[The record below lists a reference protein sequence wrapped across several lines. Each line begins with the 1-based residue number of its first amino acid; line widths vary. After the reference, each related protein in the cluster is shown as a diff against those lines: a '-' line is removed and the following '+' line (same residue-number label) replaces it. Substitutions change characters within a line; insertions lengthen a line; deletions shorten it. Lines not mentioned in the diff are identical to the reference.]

1 MRPLSALR
9 RDSGSRYASRL
20 TCTAA
25 GSVVPPSGG
34 RRSATRGVFAL
45 EEPELLLPDPIA
57 LDTSFVV
64 EALIATQPLHFV
76 CRAFL
81 TRIVESGVSVTT
93 SDLLPVELAEAV
105 FAIALK
111 ERWGSRWR
119 GHRTDGRARR
129 RAGRLLNDAI
139 SRYETLLLSTD
150 HFPVPL
156 GDTASTARSF
166 MTDYGHAS
174 YDAVHAASAIAA
186 GGDAIVTTDTGFAL
200 LPASLL
206 TIYTDRSRLSSCR
219 TKRQQRQR

>member
-1 MRPLSALR
+1 M
-9 RDSGSRYASRL
+9 
-20 TCTAA
+20 T
-25 GSVVPPSGG
+25 PSGG
-34 RRSATRGVFAL
+34 RRSATRGVFAI

-64 EALIATQPLHFV
+64 EALIATQPLHV
-76 CRAFL
+76 ACRAFL
-81 TRIVESGVSVTT
+81 ARIVESGVSVTT

-129 RAGRLLNDAI
+129 RAGRLLNDTI
-139 SRYETLLLSTD
+139 SRYETLLVSID

-156 GDTASTARSF
+156 GDSASAARSL
-166 MTDYGHAS
+166 MTSYGLAS

-186 GGDAIVTTDTGFAL
+186 DAGAIVTIDTGFAL
-200 LPASLL
+200 LPPSLL
-206 TIYTDRSRLSSCR
+206 MVYTDRSRLASCR
-219 TKRQQRQR
+219 SKRPRSSR